1 MNDALCFQEKLCSSM
16 NKILN
21 LKVSPKSHQISWGFF
36 PKSSLETWHC
46 IRTQL
51 IEERDQKKELI
62 PYLFFKL

>member
-1 MNDALCFQEKLCSSM
+1 MNDALCFQEKLFSSM

-36 PKSSLETWHC
+36 PKNSLETWHC

-51 IEERDQKKELI
+51 IEERD
-62 PYLFFKL
+62 